1 MNLFSD
7 NIVNSF
13 TSLYNRKTRRN
24 KMEENYRETLK
35 ACYIGFIT
43 QAILNNLAPL
53 LFVVFQ
59 DWYDVS
65 FEMLSG

>member
-1 MNLFSD
+1 
-7 NIVNSF
+7 
-13 TSLYNRKTRRN
+13 
-24 KMEENYRETLK
+24 MEENYRKTLK